1 MFEIDAFFCLS
12 NFQNPKSF
20 KVSHKIIYSKKE
32 VFQMTQTRG
41 YLHANGKS
49 VDRIN
54 QTNWLTINES
64 ATYAGMSSNSIR
76 KMIADGTLK
85 AYKPG
90 NRMVKIKKDDIDKA
104 IESQPIDPTEYDL

>member
-1 MFEIDAFFCLS
+1 MSFFRLS
-12 NFQNPKSF
+12 NFKIL
-20 KVSHKIIYSKKE
+20 KVYQGTLQKLSISKKE

-76 KMIADGTLK
+76 KMIADGVLK

>member
-1 MFEIDAFFCLS
+1 MPFFVYQIFKIL
-12 NFQNPKSF
+12 
-20 KVSHKIIYSKKE
+20 KVSRYEIIFPKKE

-76 KMIADGTLK
+76 KMIADGVLK